1 MEVEHVVQKIS
12 EPRRAAGLGPS
23 PRGVVEG
30 YVVARVDFWAGG
42 DAPMSA
48 GKYTTGGG
56 TPVEAL
62 QNLASASYLGTA
74 KEPKFLICPTF
85 MNDVLVL
92 SS

>member
-1 MEVEHVVQKIS
+1 
-12 EPRRAAGLGPS
+12 
-23 PRGVVEG
+23 
-30 YVVARVDFWAGG
+30 
-42 DAPMSA
+42 MSA

-74 KEPKFLICPTF
+74 KEPKFLICPTI

-92 SS
+92 SP